1 MAMTQKEKTDYKR
14 KFNEEKYDR
23 IGLYITPGKKE
34 RYMKIAKE
42 SGISLNAYIIQAI
55 EEKIDR
61 DKGQK

>member
-23 IGLYITPGKKE
+23 IGLYTAPGKKE
-34 RYMKIAKE
+34 QYMAIAKE